1 MSCVSL
7 TDQKYLEV
15 AKYEAEKSP
24 CAQRHGC
31 IAVMGGNIIGRG
43 YNHYRC
49 QSSDGFVKNQCTCHA
64 EMAALR
70 EVYKKFNMRGNYE
83 ISIKVAKR
91 AKVV

>member
-43 YNHYRC
+43 YNH
-49 QSSDGFVKNQCTCHA
+49 
-64 EMAALR
+64 
-70 EVYKKFNMRGNYE
+70 
-83 ISIKVAKR
+83 
-91 AKVV
+91 

>member
-49 QSSDGFVKNQCTCHA
+49 QSSDGFVKN
-64 EMAALR
+64 L
-70 EVYKKFNMRGNYE
+70 
-83 ISIKVAKR
+83 
-91 AKVV
+91 

>member
-70 EVYKKFNMRGNYE
+70 EVYKKFNIQGNYE